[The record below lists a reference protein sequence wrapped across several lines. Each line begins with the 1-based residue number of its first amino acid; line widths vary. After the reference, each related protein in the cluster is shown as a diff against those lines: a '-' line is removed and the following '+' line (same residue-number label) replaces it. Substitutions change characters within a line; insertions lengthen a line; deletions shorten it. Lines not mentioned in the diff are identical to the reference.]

1 MTWVG
6 LGAIG
11 FSAVVFSANTAYP
24 GTAVAVPVLGAGL
37 VIAGGVSAPRWAAE
51 SVLGL
56 EPFRWIG
63 RLSYSL
69 YLWHWPIL
77 IIAAE
82 SVGKASLPFRQ
93 NVVWLLVAVTASVVT
108 YRLVENPIR
117 HARILVRGWTPIV
130 VGVLM
135 ITLSLAVAT
144 IGLNG
149 HSGDDNSPAAV
160 RAAAKAVIPAS
171 PSQLHQLLESAPKLR
186 FLPSD
191 LTPSLAQAGPTGGV
205 LTLPVG
211 RTRQAVSLTVRL
223 WRSAGVQNDGD
234 LWRFPRR
241 DVARCARS
249 IAKRDHWRLIDLSK
263 GGCPADSLTYPNL
276 PEGGPL
282 GSLNVSCNQ
291 WHTFAIRRINQLNPS
306 LLIITQDYRV
316 E

>member
-1 MTWVG
+1 M
-6 LGAIG
+6 
-11 FSAVVFSANTAYP
+11 
-24 GTAVAVPVLGAGL
+24 PVLGAGL
-37 VIAGGVSAPRWAAE
+37 VIAGGVQRPRVGRGISSWAEAI
-51 SVLGL
+51 SM
-56 EPFRWIG
+56 IG
-63 RLSYSL
+63 RLSDSL

-82 SVGKASLPFRQ
+82 SVGKASLSFRQ

-191 LTPSLAQAGPTGGV
+191 LTPSLAQAGPRLGGS
-205 LTLPVG
+205 LPSLSGEDSV
-211 RTRQAVSLTVRL
+211 RAVSLTR
-223 WRSAGVQNDGD
+223 A
-234 LWRFPRR
+234 
-241 DVARCARS
+241 
-249 IAKRDHWRLIDLSK
+249 
-263 GGCPADSLTYPNL
+263 SL
-276 PEGGPL
+276 
-282 GSLNVSCNQ
+282 
-291 WHTFAIRRINQLNPS
+291 AIRRGPK
-306 LLIITQDYRV
+306 RW
-316 E
+316 